1 MNDYLDFYK
10 MNHKDL
16 IEMRSGIMSL
26 ISEYKVMRSLKNG
39 YSLEYLDERID
50 ELNKLL
56 ERTNWDKIEMIKS

>member
-26 ISEYKVMRSLKNG
+26 ISEYKVMMHLRNG
-39 YSLEYLDERID
+39 YSSEFLEERIN
-50 ELNKLL
+50 ELNGLL
-56 ERTNWDKIEMIKS
+56 ERTNWDKLELLKS